1 MKRNPSALADQEF
14 DLIVVGGGIFG
25 ICAAWD
31 AALRGLSVALIEQ
44 GDFGHATSAHHFKV
58 IHGGIR
64 YLQHADVLRVR
75 ESSADRSAFLRI
87 APHLVYPLPFM
98 IPTYGHGMAG
108 REAMTAALIAYD
120 WCTFDR
126 NRGIPDPSRQIPRG
140 HTISRRD
147 ALNMFPQ
154 LDDNGLTGGAIFH
167 DGQMHNPP
175 RLSLS
180 FVHSAVEKGAVAVNY
195 AEVVQFLRKGDRVTG
210 VAVHDR
216 LTGDEFEVRGSVVLN
231 ATGPWAK
238 WLLSGDQ
245 DLDMAQKPNFSRDAY
260 FIVNRK
266 PQSNH
271 ALAFQGQTKDPDAV
285 LSRGNRHLFMVP
297 WHGYTMFGV
306 WHKVFK
312 GRPTEFTV
320 TEEDVQAFIDEV
332 NASYEG
338 IDLKIDEVA
347 RWNAGL
353 TLFGENA
360 DDAEDLSYGKRSI
373 LLDHAKEDRVEGIIS
388 LIGVRFTT
396 ALGLAEQAVDLTFEK
411 LGKTGP
417 ESTIETAPIY
427 GGDFSYFDTLTNKAV
442 NSRPRSMNPDVVPP
456 LVHNHGSQYGKVL
469 DLAAENEEWARPIGD
484 TNVVGAEVIHAVRNE
499 MAEKLDDIVFRRT
512 DLATGG
518 FPGRAA
524 LQTCANLMA
533 TELGWDEARTQQ
545 EVESATA
552 SFPFVKSGGNNGAV
566 NGAVNG
572 TANGH

>member
-1 MKRNPSALADQEF
+1 MKRNTSALADQEF

-64 YLQHADVLRVR
+64 YLQHADVIRVR

-98 IPTYGHGMAG
+98 IPTYGHAMAG

-154 LDDNGLTGGAIFH
+154 LDDKGLTGGAIFH
-167 DGQMHNPP
+167 DGQMYNPP

-195 AEVVQFLRKGDRVTG
+195 AEVVQFLRDGDRVTG
-210 VAVHDR
+210 VAVNDR
-216 LTGDEFEVRGSVVLN
+216 LTGDEFEVRGRVVLN

-238 WLLSGDQ
+238 WLLSGDR
-245 DLDMAQKPNFSRDAY
+245 DLDLAQKPSFSRDAY
-260 FIVNRK
+260 FIVNRP

-297 WHGYTMFGV
+297 WQGYTMFGV

-332 NASYEG
+332 NVSYKG

-373 LLDHAKEDRVEGIIS
+373 LLDHAKEDRIEGIIS

-396 ALGLAEQAVDLTFEK
+396 ALGLAEQAVDMTFEK
-411 LGKTGP
+411 IGKTGP
-417 ESTIETAPIY
+417 KSTINTTPVY
-427 GGDFSYFDTLTNKAV
+427 GGNFDYFDKLTSKAV
-442 NSRPRSMNPDVVPP
+442 NGRPHTVDPDVIEP
-456 LVHNHGSQYGKVL
+456 LVYNHGSEYGKVL
-469 DLAAENEEWARPIGD
+469 SLAAGNPDLAQTIGD
-484 TNVVGAEVIHAVRNE
+484 TAVLGAEVVHAVRNE
-499 MAEKLDDIVFRRT
+499 MAEKLEDVIFRRT

-518 FPGRAA
+518 FPGHAA
-524 LQTCANLMA
+524 LQTCAHLMA
-533 TELGWDEARTQQ
+533 TELGWDESRIQQ

-552 SFPFVKSGGNNGAV
+552 SFPFVKNGGSNGTP
-566 NGAVNG
+566 NG
-572 TANGH
+572 TAH